1 MIATLASLVGAK
13 LSCGLLLLCAFQEP
27 ADVGAGPEPSVTPVS
42 WELEFK
48 FLDPRRLDV
57 QLPGSDRPETYW
69 YMVYTVTNPTQR
81 SRRFFPLFQLVTED
95 LRVIDTDMGISPLVF
110 EAIRERHK
118 ITHKYLVH
126 PTQAIG
132 ALLTG
137 DDNARE
143 SVAIWRDTDL
153 TLKLNKFTIYVAG
166 LSGETRLIRNPVYDS
181 AQPESRKV
189 TGPDGQERE
198 VVTNPK
204 YFTLRKTLEI
214 RYTLPGSPRMHDEA
228 APERGDQRWI
238 MR

>member
-1 MIATLASLVGAK
+1 MIAMLASLPM
-13 LSCGLLLLCAFQEP
+13 LLWAFQAP
-27 ADVGAGPEPSVTPVS
+27 ADVGAGPEPSATPVS

-48 FLDPRRLDV
+48 FLDPRRLEI
-57 QLPGSDRPETYW
+57 QLPSADRPEVYW

-81 SRRFFPLFQLVTED
+81 SQRFFPLFQLVTED
-95 LRVIDTDMGISPLVF
+95 LRLIDTDMGISPLVF

-126 PTQAIG
+126 PTQAVG

-137 DDNARE
+137 DDNSRE

-153 TLKLNKFTIYVAG
+153 TLKLNRFRVYVAG
-166 LSGETRLIRNPVYDS
+166 LSGESRLVRNPAYD
-181 AQPESRKV
+181 ARQPESRNTV
-189 TGPDGQERE
+189 GPDGQERDAGP
-198 VVTNPK
+198 NPK

-214 RYTLPGSPRMHDEA
+214 RYTMPGSPRAHPEVL
-228 APERGDQRWI
+228 PERGDARWI